1 MGEIM
6 IVSTADT
13 MELAGK
19 IAQSLVEEGCA
30 ACVNIVPGIRSVY
43 RWEGKICDDSE
54 LLLLIKTS
62 EEHYE
67 QVRQSILRLHSY
79 NTPEVIALAIG
90 EADPDYRNWLRA
102 QLRPC
107 PD

>member
-6 IVSTADT
+6 ILSTADT

-62 EEHYE
+62 EGHYE
-67 QVRQSILRLHSY
+67 HVRQSILRLHSY
-79 NTPEVIALAIG
+79 NTPEVITLAIG
-90 EADPDYRNWLRA
+90 EADTDYRNWLHA

-107 PD
+107 QD